1 MKRVKSW
8 LNTIHGRMFMVS
20 ASVIMMVIACMVLV
34 FHRNVQRDMDTQ
46 VRLAQQKATE
56 TSGISSIRS
65 LSPSRVQSWVRR
77 IRSSSQALRP
87 MPFPSAACRAAGGCP
102 SSC

>member
-46 VRLAQQKATE
+46 VRLAQQE
-56 TSGISSIRS
+56 
-65 LSPSRVQSWVRR
+65 
-77 IRSSSQALRP
+77 ALICD
-87 MPFPSAACRAAGGCP
+87 SY
-102 SSC
+102 